1 MQKDE
6 YHEVMRKKMICL
18 QKRIHRLS
26 RDLKFLKMT
35 YSIVQENPYMRNDN
49 KVVYADQLDLFVG

>member
-6 YHEVMRKKMICL
+6 YHQVMKKKMLCL
-18 QKRIHRLS
+18 QKRIFRLS

-35 YSIVQENPYMRNDN
+35 YSIVQQNPYMRNDE
-49 KVVYADQLDLFVG
+49 KIAYSDQLDLFVG